1 LKMVQYPDICVF
13 LGYPLLACNRCD
25 ASLNNI
31 PYNFEI
37 LDTRLFWKVYCNRQF
52 AACCLLV

>member
-1 LKMVQYPDICVF
+1 MVQYPDICVF

-52 AACCLLV
+52 VACYLLV